1 MESIDISQPNPTDS
15 LVPNA
20 GQQGDTSSNNPLQL
34 ASPESNHSAS
44 GEASS
49 ISDDAALN
57 AATWFAEEQLDS
69 FASDEDFL
77 SNMEQAFG
85 DNWQPQQAE
94 DLIQNLASGD
104 AMPKVEVIPG
114 SDLKANGGFGEDTI
128 YLSEEFLSSAK
139 SEQLS
144 GGLIEEIGHFV
155 DQELNSGDSPG
166 DEGDIFQQLVE
177 DKAISDGE
185 LVDLKAE
192 DDSRTIA
199 LGGEKFSV
207 ETATYGF
214 KSSIVAK
221 DISDDQAKY
230 YSTPGVPPVDPDYE
244 DEPIL
249 RVDGQKFDLWKDKD
263 GMKDGEEGNPITT
276 RSVNAEVNGSTTF
289 ITLREYDGSDNPEL
303 VGLGSIYNNPGETG
317 PPVGYPNNPERNLKT
332 LKLGEDDGDDDGND
346 VVYIISYN
354 ITNEVPDNLGVI
366 W

>member
-34 ASPESNHSAS
+34 ASPESNHSAR

-77 SNMEQAFG
+77 SKMEQAFG

-230 YSTPGVPPVDPDYE
+230 YSTPGLQPVYPDYE

-249 RVDGQKFDLWKDKD
+249 RVDGQKFDLWKDGD

-276 RSVNAEVNGSTTF
+276 RSVNAEVNGPTTF

-303 VGLGSIYNNPGETG
+303 VGLGSIYNNPVETG

-332 LKLGEDDGDDDGND
+332 LELGEDDGDD
-346 VVYIISYN
+346 VVYSISYN